1 MLFLNC
7 AKLKCMP
14 DVYRLSCTLH
24 NTARKG
30 GMTCGLDVVWTH
42 SWYNLPS
49 LATQVSILNTLKL
62 LTFGR
67 VCDTTLNHCVDNAG
81 KRTTPFAHP
90 MLLSTQVT

>member
-1 MLFLNC
+1 
-7 AKLKCMP
+7 MP

-24 NTARKG
+24 NAARKEAWDW
-30 GMTCGLDVVWTH
+30 MQR
-42 SWYNLPS
+42 SRYNLPS

-81 KRTTPFAHP
+81 KRSTPFARP
-90 MLLSTQVT
+90 MLLSIQVT